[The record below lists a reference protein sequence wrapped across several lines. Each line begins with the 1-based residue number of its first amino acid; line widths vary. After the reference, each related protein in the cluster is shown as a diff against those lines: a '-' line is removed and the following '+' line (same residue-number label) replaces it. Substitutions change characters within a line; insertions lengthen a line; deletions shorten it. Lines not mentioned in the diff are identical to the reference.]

1 MAEIEP
7 LTTELLQWAKR
18 HARAE
23 QRNYLVL
30 DDLVVGAYALVV
42 DGKIDA
48 TVFPGGNASRKTRWP
63 ESIPD
68 HYRKAGQITPVDASF
83 KYDDGVGVLVKSVH
97 SETISFDHRVL
108 LQHLLKANSQLLTD
122 LRQAN
127 AIIEKNSPLAALGV
141 LVGRA
146 NALRERLAFEVLGQ
160 DQAISMLSD
169 AYFRACLA
177 PPVSGPRGIFTF
189 MGPPGVGKT
198 LLAQELAKALSAIE
212 GRTIPLLRLDMSTY
226 SAHQNHE
233 ALIGFPKGYANARA
247 GVLTGFVKEHPEC
260 VILLDE
266 IEKAHENTIH
276 ALLAVLD
283 KGAVKDQ
290 FHDEVVQFNSCWIV
304 ATTNLGNAILS
315 QPNRAGVLGASATA
329 SEFAF
334 DVLKNASSGTRGSA
348 LDETLQPL
356 LSPEFVSR
364 LAQGS
369 AVVFGELDASELLRL
384 VERSMTTRIANARLG
399 ETAPGVK
406 VEINPDARFLFLQSL
421 LPDLDARKASSRAG
435 KWVIDLIKDSWEA
448 CASQLNGHES
458 DTYRIVIDLD
468 EETRA
473 ALNTRQSEN
482 GLKVLVIDEDPAVT
496 QMASAV
502 DGIGPIAVRQVRTH
516 ADATN
521 ALKTFNPDV
530 AMLDLSLD
538 VSCGTA
544 PDTALKLLSE
554 LRTTHPALPI
564 HLFADR
570 DCAGMDLNR
579 LIEQI
584 LSRGGARGLI
594 PIRRDV
600 VDSVTIQD
608 TSARVKEALTQ
619 ALNDRIIRDL
629 MRSRLATRFEIDWHV
644 CKDTGEVLGKIRRL
658 RRTQVISVADQGSAI
673 SFAGIPRETFNDVIG
688 LSRAKRRLSQV
699 LQWMKDPAALARFGV
714 LPPRGFLLAGV
725 PGTGKTLLAR
735 ALAGEAGLPFLAL
748 SAGELQS
755 KWVGEGAERVREM
768 FIKARRYAP
777 AIIFID
783 EIDSIAQHRSDQE
796 SGAHREILN
805 QILASMDG
813 FNQADAP
820 VFVLAAT
827 NHPDSLDAA
836 LRRPGRF
843 DETIPIDLP
852 NARARQEFFAI
863 RLKKLG
869 MDGADLSA
877 LVSGT
882 SGMTP
887 AQMDRIV
894 REAAYSAAAAGCN
907 KVTMDDLQAARRMV
921 RFGARDEE
929 LSVDAD
935 ELRGT
940 AIHECGH
947 ALAHLILRPGRRID
961 YLTILPTEGG
971 VLGFLA
977 PEAVESRN
985 VATRAEI
992 EADVMVSL
1000 AGREAE
1006 ALILG
1011 EENVSNGASSDL
1023 MHATAH
1029 LARAIGNWGMD
1040 NEWGLLSLSGL
1051 PQGNQPPSL
1060 ATAVKSWLEV
1070 LRNRTRET
1078 LAQNTTLL
1086 TGLSDL
1092 LQKNESLEWA
1102 EIEAFLAESRDH

>member
-1 MAEIEP
+1 M
-7 LTTELLQWAKR
+7 KC
-18 HARAE
+18 
-23 QRNYLVL
+23 
-30 DDLVVGAYALVV
+30 
-42 DGKIDA
+42 
-48 TVFPGGNASRKTRWP
+48 
-63 ESIPD
+63 
-68 HYRKAGQITPVDASF
+68 
-83 KYDDGVGVLVKSVH
+83 VH
-97 SETISFDHRVL
+97 SETPGFDHRVL
-108 LQHLLKANSQLLTD
+108 LRHLLKANSQLLTD

-127 AIIEKNSPLAALGV
+127 SIVEKNTALAALGV

-146 NALRERLAFEVLGQ
+146 NALRERLATEVLGQ

-177 PPVSGPRGIFTF
+177 PPLSGPRGIFTF

-198 LLAQELAKALSAIE
+198 LLAQEFAKALTAIE

-233 ALIGFPKGYANARA
+233 ELIGFPKGYANARA
-247 GVLTGFVKEHPEC
+247 GVLTGFVKDHPEC

-276 ALLAVLD
+276 SLLAILD

-290 FHDEVVQFNSCWIV
+290 FHDEIVQFNSCWIV

-334 DVLKNASSGTRGSA
+334 DVLKNASSGTKGNA
-348 LDETLQPL
+348 LDETEQPL

-364 LAQGS
+364 LAQGG

-384 VERSMTTRIANARLG
+384 VERSMAARIGNARLG
-399 ETAPGVK
+399 DAAPGVK

-421 LPDLDARKASSRAG
+421 LPDLDARKAHSRAG
-435 KWVIDLIKDSWEA
+435 KWAIDLIKDSWEA
-448 CASQLNGHES
+448 CGSELNGLAS
-458 DTYRIVIDLD
+458 DTYRIQIDLD
-468 EETRA
+468 DESRA
-473 ALNTRQSEN
+473 ALTDQQSEN

-496 QMASAV
+496 AMASTV
-502 DGIGPIAVRQVRTH
+502 DSIGPIAVRQVRTH
-516 ADATN
+516 ADAIG
-521 ALKTFNPDV
+521 ALRTFNPDV
-530 AMLDLSLD
+530 ALLDLSLD

-544 PDTALKLLSE
+544 PDTALALLCE
-554 LRTTHPALPI
+554 LRTTHPGLPI

-594 PIRRDV
+594 PIRRDA
-600 VDSVTIQD
+600 VDSVAIQD
-608 TSARVKEALTQ
+608 TAARIKEALTQ
-619 ALNDRIIRDL
+619 ALNDKIIRDL
-629 MRSRLATRFEIDWHV
+629 MRSRLATRFDIDWRAR
-644 CKDTGEVLGKIRRL
+644 KDAGEVLGQIRRV
-658 RRTQVISVADQGSAI
+658 RRTQVISVADQASAI
-673 SFAGIPRETFNDVIG
+673 SFAGIPSETFRNVIG
-688 LSRAKRRLSQV
+688 LGRAKRRLGQV
-699 LQWMKDPAALARFGV
+699 LKWMKDPAALARFGV
-714 LPPRGFLLAGV
+714 MPPRGFLLAGM

-755 KWVGEGAERVREM
+755 KWVGEGAARVREM
-768 FIKARRYAP
+768 FDKARRYAP

-783 EIDSIAQHRSDQE
+783 EIDSIARNRSDQE

-813 FNQADAP
+813 FNQADSP

-827 NHPDSLDAA
+827 NHPDSLDTA

-852 NARARQEFFAI
+852 NARARREFFTI

-869 MDGADLSA
+869 MDGVDLSA

-894 REAAYSAAAAGCN
+894 REAAYSAAAAGCD
-907 KVTMDDLQAARRMV
+907 KVTMDDLQAARRLV

-929 LSVDAD
+929 LSVDAH
-935 ELRGT
+935 ELNGT

-947 ALAHLILRPGRRID
+947 ALAHLILRPGHRID

-977 PEAVESRN
+977 PEVVENRN

-992 EADVMVSL
+992 EADVMVAL

-1006 ALILG
+1006 SVILG
-1011 EENVSNGASSDL
+1011 QDKVSNGASSDL
-1023 MHATAH
+1023 MRATAH
-1029 LARAIGNWGMD
+1029 LVRAIGDWGMD
-1040 NEWGLLSLSGL
+1040 NDWGLLSLSGL
-1051 PQGNQPPSL
+1051 PADNQPPDL
-1060 ATAVKSWLEV
+1060 ATAVRSWLQV
-1070 LRNRTRET
+1070 LRTRTHDT
-1078 LAQNTTLL
+1078 LARNATAL
-1086 TGLSDL
+1086 TGLSEL
-1092 LQKNESLEWA
+1092 LLKSESLEWP
-1102 EIEAFLAESRDH
+1102 EIEAFLAGHELH